1 MAGKNEVKITITG
14 DKRKLKK
21 TLDDAESDM
30 GGFKGKVG
38 DWASKLGKL
47 AVAGVAVV
55 AAGAIAA
62 GAGLLSLGADFDDM
76 YDNIRVGT
84 GATGEAFEGLQESA
98 KNVLSSIPTDFE
110 AAGTAIADVNTRLDL
125 TGPSLETV
133 SSQFIRLSDL
143 TGGDLAKNIERG
155 SQALKQFNVPAEKS
169 PAALDHLFKV
179 AQATGI
185 SFDELSDLMTRN
197 GAVLQSLGYDF
208 EQSASLVGQ
217 LEKAGVDV
225 QGVLGGMG
233 KGLAT
238 LAKAGEDPKEAFSRL
253 TKEIATMDDPIA
265 ASQKA
270 IELFGSRGGA
280 KLAAELRAGR
290 LNIDEFNQS
299 ILANGETI
307 LGVGAETDDWKEKL
321 QVLKN
326 KAFVALEPVAMKV
339 FDSIGAVIEKATPTL
354 EKFAKWVG
362 EKLPPFIE
370 KASDKASELA
380 QAAGRTLLPVVKK
393 VGGFIADTLVPALQK
408 FGGWL
413 LDNKP
418 VLAAV
423 AGVIG
428 TVLVAAFVA
437 WAISAGAAAIATL
450 AALLP
455 IIAVIA
461 VIGAVVAALVLAYN
475 KWDGFKTVVD
485 AVAGFI
491 KNTLWPILKQIGE
504 FIGQTLVAYVSA
516 LIDVWVNTLWPAL
529 KNVAEFITGTVVPT
543 LQAIADKIIDVAKW
557 VGDKISAIVGFV
569 TGIPGRIAATIST
582 LWNGLKDGITAA
594 KDFVTNTIDKI
605 VDTAKGI
612 GRRLSGIADIIK
624 APFKAAF
631 NGVAVIWNNT
641 LGRVHF
647 NIPGWVP
654 GVGGKGFSF
663 PKMPTMH
670 TGGLVPGAKGS
681 EVLALLQ
688 AGELVIPADVVAA
701 MDRGPRPAP
710 VTASAGVTSVAP
722 TVLVE
727 VDATGAIMTPDMP
740 GKIVELLEKAIAA
753 GHQTPRLARS
763 LA

>member
-14 DKRKLKK
+14 DKKKLKK

-38 DWASKLGKL
+38 DWAAKLGKL

-133 SSQFIRLSDL
+133 SSQFLRLSDL

-155 SQALKQFNVPAEKS
+155 SQALKQFNIPAEKS
-169 PAALDHLFKV
+169 PKALDHLFKV
-179 AQATGI
+179 SQATGI

-326 KAFVALEPVAMKV
+326 KALVALEPVAMKV
-339 FDSIGAVIEKATPTL
+339 FDALGDVIEKVTPTL
-354 EKFAKWVG
+354 EKLAKWVG
-362 EKLPPFIE
+362 EKLPPFIQKAGE
-370 KASDKASELA
+370 KAAEF
-380 QAAGRTLLPVVKK
+380 GRKIGAVLKPAIET
-393 VGGFIADTLVPALQK
+393 VGRFVANTLVPALAK
-408 FGGWL
+408 FGNWL
-413 LDNKP
+413 MNNKP
-418 VLAAV
+418 VLTAV
-423 AGVIG
+423 AVVIG
-428 TVLVAAFVA
+428 TILVAAFVA
-437 WAISAGAAAIATL
+437 WGISAASAAVATL
-450 AALLP
+450 AALAP

-485 AVAGFI
+485 AVAGFL
-491 KNTLWPILKQIGE
+491 KNTLWPILKSVGE
-504 FIGQTLVAYVSA
+504 FIGKTLVAYVKA
-516 LIDVWVNTLWPAL
+516 LIAVWSNVLWPAL
-529 KNVAEFITGTVVPT
+529 KSVGSWISGTLWPI
-543 LQAIADKIIDVAKW
+543 LRGIATVFTE
-557 VGDKISAIVGFV
+557 VGRKVGEIVGQIV
-569 TGIPGRIAATIST
+569 AVVVGIATRIKGPVST
-582 LWNGLKDGITAA
+582 LWNGLTSGIRAA
-594 KDFVTNTIDKI
+594 KDVVSSVVTGI
-605 VDTAKGI
+605 VSVVKGI
-612 GRRLSGIADIIK
+612 GGRIGSVANSITGPFRSAFDGVKRL
-624 APFKAAF
+624 
-631 NGVAVIWNNT
+631 WNNS
-641 LGRVHF
+641 LGKF
-647 NIPGWVP
+647 SLTIPDIPGIP
-654 GVGGKGFSF
+654 GRGRSFSF
-663 PKMPTMH
+663 PKMH
-670 TGGLVPGAKGS
+670 TGGIVPGRRGV
-681 EVLALLQ
+681 EVPTILQ
-688 AGELVIPADVVAA
+688 AGEMVIPADVVASMRA
-701 MDRGPRPAP
+701 TPSPGSFTTAHQP
-710 VTASAGVTSVAP
+710 VSPSGVTIIVK
-722 TVLVE
+722 
-727 VDATGAIMTPDMP
+727 VDASGALMTADMP
-740 GKIVELLEKAIAA
+740 GRIVELVEQGIAA

-763 LA
+763 LSR

>member
-14 DKRKLKK
+14 DKKKLKK

-133 SSQFIRLSDL
+133 SSQFLRLSDL

-155 SQALKQFNVPAEKS
+155 SQALKQFNIPAEKS
-169 PAALDHLFKV
+169 PKALDHLFKV
-179 AQATGI
+179 SQATGI

-270 IELFGSRGGA
+270 IELFGAKGGA

-290 LNIDEFNQS
+290 LDVDAFNQS

-354 EKFAKWVG
+354 EQFAKWVG

-393 VGGFIADTLVPALQK
+393 VGGFIADTLVPALKK

-450 AALLP
+450 AALAP

-461 VIGAVVAALVLAYN
+461 VVGAVVAALVLAYQ
-475 KWDGFKTVVD
+475 KWDAFHTVVD
-485 AVAGFI
+485 AVAAMI
-491 KNTLWPILKQIGE
+491 KNTVWPILKSVGEFIGKTLVAYVKGLITVWSNVLWPALKAVGAWISGTLWPILKTIGTI
-504 FIGQTLVAYVSA
+504 FV
-516 LIDVWVNTLWPAL
+516 DVGAT
-529 KNVAEFITGTVVPT
+529 
-543 LQAIADKIIDVAKW
+543 IAR
-557 VGDKISAIVGFV
+557 IVGQIV
-569 TGIPGRIAATIST
+569 SVVVGIANRIRGPVST
-582 LWNGLKDGITAA
+582 LWNGLTSGISAA
-594 KDFVTNTIDKI
+594 KTVVSTVVSGIVSVVT
-605 VDTAKGI
+605 GI
-612 GRRLSGIADIIK
+612 GRRIGSVASAITSPFRSAFDSIKSLWNRTVGGFGFGI
-624 APFKAAF
+624 PS
-631 NGVAVIWNNT
+631 
-641 LGRVHF
+641 
-647 NIPGWVP
+647 WVP
-654 GVGGKGFSF
+654 GVGGKEFKI
-663 PKMPTMH
+663 PKMH
-670 TGGLVPGAKGS
+670 TGGLVPGAAGS
-681 EVLALLQ
+681 EVLTLLQ
-688 AGELVIPADVVAA
+688 AGELVIPADMVAA
-701 MDRGPRPAP
+701 MTTPSPAP
-710 VTASAGVTSVAP
+710 VVASAGVTSSTP
-722 TVLVE
+722 TVKIE
-727 VDATGAIMTPDMP
+727 VDATGAIMTPDIP

>member
-14 DKRKLKK
+14 DKKKLKK

-38 DWASKLGKL
+38 DWAAKLGKL

-55 AAGAIAA
+55 AAGAVAA

-290 LNIDEFNQS
+290 LDVDAFNQS

-393 VGGFIADTLVPALQK
+393 VGGFIADTLVPALKK

-450 AALLP
+450 AALAP
-455 IIAVIA
+455 IIAIIA
-461 VIGAVVAALVLAYN
+461 VIGAVIAALVLAYN
-475 KWDGFKTVVD
+475 KWDSFRTVVD

-491 KNTLWPILKQIGE
+491 KNTLWPILKRIGE
-504 FIGQTLVAYVSA
+504 IIVTVVVAAVKKLASFWA
-516 LIDVWVNTLWPAL
+516 DVLWPAL
-529 KNVAEFITGTVVPT
+529 RKVAEFITGTVIPT
-543 LQAIADKIIDVAKW
+543 LQKITDKIIDVAKW
-557 VGDKISAIVGFV
+557 VGDKIAAIVGFV
-569 TGIPGRIAATIST
+569 TGIPGKISRTIST
-582 LWNGLKDGITAA
+582 LWDGLKNGIKAA
-594 KDFVTNTIDKI
+594 KDFVKSMIDKI
-605 VDTAKGI
+605 VDVAKGI
-612 GRRLSGIADIIK
+612 GRRLSGLAEIIK

-641 LGRVHF
+641 LGKVSFH
-647 NIPGWVP
+647 IPGWVP

-663 PKMPTMH
+663 PQMPRMH
-670 TGGLVPGAKGS
+670 TGGIVPGARGS
-681 EVLALLQ
+681 EVLTILQ

-701 MDRGPRPAP
+701 MNTGPNPAP
-710 VTASAGVTSVAP
+710 VAMATQAVSP
-722 TVLVE
+722 TVV
-727 VDATGAIMTPDMP
+727 VKIDARGALMTPDVP
-740 GKIVELLEKAIAA
+740 GKIVELFEKGIAA

-763 LA
+763 LG